1 MHTPK
6 NHVSLFIIIIT
17 FFMSQISFTRGAP
30 LLPRRLP
37 IPAAPAD
44 PPAPPGDGIGP
55 YNSQPASLS
64 DRLAKKKFYAIAVA
78 AGGLGLSNARN
89 NLWHYLGNSGND
101 KYISAAAIMKGL
113 PQFQEKVRKLV
124 QAEAA
129 IAYKQIPT
137 TKGEKSFSSKWY
149 GFYATKSQSSDW
161 YYSLGGFS
169 YSVTGV
175 VEKSGSELAGTTLR
189 YQVHIFDRYNWDS
202 GKSVDIGPFHFED
215 KELGNLHL
223 KGLAREYVV
232 RGKALEFVYRY
243 TPTTVI
249 PSPVTEEGGR

>member
-1 MHTPK
+1 
-6 NHVSLFIIIIT
+6 
-17 FFMSQISFTRGAP
+17 
-30 LLPRRLP
+30 
-37 IPAAPAD
+37 
-44 PPAPPGDGIGP
+44 
-55 YNSQPASLS
+55 
-64 DRLAKKKFYAIAVA
+64 
-78 AGGLGLSNARN
+78 
-89 NLWHYLGNSGND
+89 
-101 KYISAAAIMKGL
+101 MKGL

-124 QAEAA
+124 QVEAA

-175 VEKSGSELAGTTLR
+175 VEKSGSELARTTLR

-232 RGKALEFVYRY
+232 RGTALEFVYRY
-243 TPTTVI
+243 TPTMVI